1 MFITL
6 TVSAAFFTDLAP
18 SLTDSAASVT
28 PLHASAVSSS
38 FLACGFALI
47 KLSFLRKKGYYM
59 LPILHTKVIK
69 KNDRS

>member
-38 FLACGFALI
+38 FLACGFAL
-47 KLSFLRKKGYYM
+47 S
-59 LPILHTKVIK
+59 
-69 KNDRS
+69 